1 MYFGN
6 KYPSASKPRIIT
18 RMVISNRYVISR
30 ANMAYAGFV
39 DVTLIL
45 SLGVDFGGA
54 ADMPKV
60 RERAKRKRGIRQ
72 PAEPLFQFLNP
83 VS

>member
-1 MYFGN
+1 
-6 KYPSASKPRIIT
+6 
-18 RMVISNRYVISR
+18 
-30 ANMAYAGFV
+30 MAYAGFV